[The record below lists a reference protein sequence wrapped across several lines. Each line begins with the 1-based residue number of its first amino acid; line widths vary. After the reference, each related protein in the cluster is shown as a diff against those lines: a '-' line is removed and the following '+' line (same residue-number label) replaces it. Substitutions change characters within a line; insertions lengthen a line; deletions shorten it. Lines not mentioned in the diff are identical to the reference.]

1 MRRILMIAIAA
12 LALAAPQSAR
22 AQDTSNEQAAVDRA
36 MAAVES
42 LRTGPG
48 SPPNLGELLHK
59 ARGIM
64 IFPELVKAGFIFG
77 AQGGSGVLLSRD
89 AATNTWS
96 YPAFYVFGA
105 GSFGLQAGIQM
116 SKIVFIIMNDKA
128 LNALMSDEFK
138 VGGEVGIAI
147 VTLGAGAEASTTSAA
162 GGDIYAFSQ
171 AMGLY
176 GGVALQGGIIKP
188 RVAYDHDY
196 YGPTV
201 RAEDIVLAQTA
212 KNPGA
217 DPLRAAL
224 AKASAGP

>member
-1 MRRILMIAIAA
+1 MRRILTIIIAA
-12 LALAAPQSAR
+12 LALAVPQMAW
-22 AQDTSNEQAAVDRA
+22 AQASSEQAAVDRA
-36 MAAVES
+36 AAAVES

-48 SPPNLGELLHK
+48 APPNMGELLHK

-89 AATNTWS
+89 PATNTWS

-105 GSFGLQAGIQM
+105 GSFGLQAGIEM
-116 SKIVFIIMNDKA
+116 SKIVFIVMNDKA

-138 VGGEVGIAI
+138 VGAEAGIAI
-147 VTLGAGAEASTTSAA
+147 VTIGAGAEASTTSAA
-162 GGDIYAFSQ
+162 GGDIYAFAQS
-171 AMGLY
+171 MGLF
-176 GGVALQGGIIKP
+176 GGIALQGGIIKP
-188 RVAYDHDY
+188 RVVYDHEY

-201 RAEDIVLAQTA
+201 KAEDIVLGLTA

-217 DPLRAAL
+217 DALRNAL
-224 AKASAGP
+224 AQASGGP

>member
-1 MRRILMIAIAA
+1 MRRILTIMIAA
-12 LALAAPQSAR
+12 LALAVPQMAW
-22 AQDTSNEQAAVDRA
+22 AQVSSEQAAVDRA
-36 MAAVES
+36 TAAVES

-48 SPPNLGELLHK
+48 APPNLGELLHK

-64 IFPELVKAGFIFG
+64 IFPELVKAGFFFG

-89 AATNTWS
+89 PATNTWS

-105 GSFGLQAGIQM
+105 GSFGLQAGIQV
-116 SKIVFIIMNDKA
+116 SKIVFIIMNDRA

-138 VGGEVGIAI
+138 VGAEAGIAI

-162 GGDIYAFSQ
+162 GGDIYAFAQ
-171 AMGLY
+171 AMGLF
-176 GGVALQGGIIKP
+176 GGIALQGGIIKP
-188 RVAYDHDY
+188 RVVYDHEY

-201 RAEDIVLAQTA
+201 KAEDIVLGLTA

-217 DPLRAAL
+217 EALRNAL
-224 AKASAGP
+224 AQASAGP